1 MPDERPVARP
11 HKTTEYEVL
20 GASKKVAETWDQWA
34 ATEPNALAEAHDQL
48 AHDPKAHSKR
58 QTRLV
63 GGYATGT
70 YEARTYDRWQYEV
83 TAGGRVWY
91 FVDDTPSGAGKRRR
105 PGRMIVE
112 KVSPGHPKGTERK
125 NR

>member
-1 MPDERPVARP
+1 MPDKRPVARP
-11 HKTTEYEVL
+11 PKTTEYEVL
-20 GASKKVAETWDQWA
+20 AASKKVAETWDLWA
-34 ATEPNALAEAHDQL
+34 ATEPNALAEAYDQL
-48 AHDPKAHSKR
+48 AQDPKAHSKR
-58 QTRLV
+58 QTRLA

-70 YEARTYDRWQYEV
+70 YDGPTYDRWQYEV

-105 PGRMIVE
+105 PGRVIVE
-112 KVSPGHPKGTERK
+112 KVFPGHPKGTERK